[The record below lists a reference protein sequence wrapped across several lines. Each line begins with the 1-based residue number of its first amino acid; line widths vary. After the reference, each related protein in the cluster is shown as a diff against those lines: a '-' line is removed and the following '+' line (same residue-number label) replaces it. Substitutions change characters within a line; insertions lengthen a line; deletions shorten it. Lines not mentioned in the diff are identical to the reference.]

1 MLKYQSGDNM
11 VQMWTYALSSAD
23 IMKVTTSSQKVRIKP
38 RYITM
43 IRIPQHPKNGTSI
56 QWYQHSMAPAFNG
69 TCHKVSIYFKK
80 TGFYFSQSVR
90 NFRELETPILKIEE
104 NEIKKM
110 FQYFNRNLKEVEVNS
125 YKTKQNP

>member
-1 MLKYQSGDNM
+1 
-11 VQMWTYALSSAD
+11 
-23 IMKVTTSSQKVRIKP
+23 
-38 RYITM
+38 
-43 IRIPQHPKNGTSI
+43 
-56 QWYQHSMAPAFNG
+56 MAPAFNG